1 MNFAMYL
8 FLKKI
13 IKKIFP
19 QKLLFKSE
27 PLLRKGYSLFFL
39 GKKHHCSV
47 CKGSFRRFIKL
58 SAGSGGKNGELLCPR
73 CGSLPRDRRLYDLL
87 KKENLLQGKL
97 LDFSP
102 SRALYRKFKKTAG
115 VEYFSSDFAN
125 EFISDHQFDITAI
138 KIQDNFFDLIICY
151 HILEHITDDRKA
163 MAELFRVL
171 KPGGTMLLQSPFQE
185 GEIFEDHSITT
196 EKERNKYF
204 GQKDHVRIYSVKGI
218 SERLNQAGFSV
229 NVLQFNE
236 QASNSSGFSEKEVVL
251 ICKK

>member
-1 MNFAMYL
+1 MYL

-13 IKKIFP
+13 VKKIFP
-19 QKLLFKSE
+19 QKLLFKFE
-27 PLLRKGYSLFFL
+27 PLLRNGYSLFFL
-39 GKKHHCSV
+39 GKKHNCSV

-58 SAGSGGKNGELLCPR
+58 KNGELLCAR
-73 CGSLPRDRRLYDLL
+73 CGSLPRDRRLFDLL
-87 KKENLLQGKL
+87 KKENLLNGKL

-102 SRALYRKFKKTAG
+102 SRALYRKLKKTPG

-138 KIQDNFFDLIICY
+138 KLPDNFFDLIICY
-151 HILEHITDDRKA
+151 HILEHITDDQKA

-171 KPGGTMLLQSPFQE
+171 KPGGTMLLQTPFRE
-185 GEIFEDHSITT
+185 GEIFEDPSITT
-196 EKERNKYF
+196 EKERKKYF

-229 NVLQFNE
+229 NILQFNE
-236 QASNSSGFSEKEVVL
+236 QASNSSGFSEKETVL
-251 ICKK
+251 SCKK

>member
-1 MNFAMYL
+1 MYL

-19 QKLLFKSE
+19 QKLVFGIE
-27 PLLRKGYSLFFL
+27 PFLRKTYSLFFL
-39 GKKHHCSV
+39 GNKYHCTICES
-47 CKGSFRRFIKL
+47 SFNRFIKL
-58 SAGSGGKNGELLCPR
+58 QNGELLCAR

-87 KKENLLQGKL
+87 KKENLLHGKL

-102 SRALYRKFKKTAG
+102 SRALYRKLKKIPG
-115 VEYFSSDFAN
+115 LEYYPSDFAN
-125 EFISDHQFDITAI
+125 EFISNYQFDITAI
-138 KIQDNFFDLIICY
+138 KLEDNFFDLIICY
-151 HILEHITDDRKA
+151 HILEHIKEDKKA

-171 KPGGTMLLQSPFQE
+171 KPGGTMLLQSPFR
-185 GEIFEDHSITT
+185 EIEILEDHSIIS
-196 EKERNKYF
+196 EEQRMKYF

-218 SERLNQAGFSV
+218 SERLSLAGFSL
-229 NVLQFNE
+229 NILRFDE